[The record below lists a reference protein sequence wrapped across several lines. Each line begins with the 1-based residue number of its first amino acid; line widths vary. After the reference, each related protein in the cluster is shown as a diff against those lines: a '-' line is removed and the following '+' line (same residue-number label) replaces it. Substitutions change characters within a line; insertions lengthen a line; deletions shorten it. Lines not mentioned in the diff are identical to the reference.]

1 MSTSTLSTTLLDD
14 AGWRDAL
21 DAAVAFLAGFR
32 SAATRKGYHR
42 DLACWLQYCAA
53 QAIHP
58 YAGIRRTHVEVYLR
72 QLEQQVPALAN
83 SAMRRRISTLSSWF
97 TWLKDEEISVGNPAA
112 RVRRPRRHT
121 RPQPWLDRNELTD
134 LLAAAE
140 TEGGYAYPLVCLL
153 GLNGLRVSEACS
165 PDVGD
170 LGGARYQPTLRI
182 IGKGDKPAEI
192 PLNPCTH
199 EAIDLAVGD
208 RTDGPLLLN
217 RWGNRMQRHN
227 AATVVTRLARGSG
240 SDGASRLTRCAAPT
254 SPSGCSKASR
264 SARCNARPPHQSRH
278 DRRLRPV
285 RSLLPPR
292 PHLRP
297 DDRHRPL
304 TTSTVRPLGRRP
316 GDRRLAERYS
326 VRGQGRGCCFAE
338 RSIPACNWP
347 RPDKL
352 GDSRSPRSTPTESCY
367 CSAKVNGARRS
378 PGMHSRDS
386 PTYSRGR
393 GWVRTSGAY
402 EYSDDVTT
410 PSGHLKQYVYRET
423 SNWVMVVLEQAGVV
437 ELDRHRPIKARL
449 IHGF

>member
-21 DAAVAFLAGFR
+21 DAAAAFLAGFR

-58 YAGIRRTHVEVYLR
+58 YTGIRRTHVEVYLR

-83 SAMRRRISTLSSWF
+83 STMRRRISTLSSWF
-97 TWLKDEEISVGNPAA
+97 TWLEDEEISVGNPAA

-140 TEGGYAYPLVCLL
+140 AEGGYAYPLVCLL

-192 PLNPCTH
+192 PLNPRTH

-227 AATVVTRLARGSG
+227 AATVVTRLARGIG
-240 SDGASRLTRCAAPT
+240 IRRRVT
-254 SPSGCSKASR
+254 
-264 SARCNARPPHQSRH
+264 PHA
-278 DRRLRPV
+278 L
-285 RSLLPPR
+285 
-292 PHLRP
+292 
-297 DDRHRPL
+297 
-304 TTSTVRPLGRRP
+304 
-316 GDRRLAERYS
+316 
-326 VRGQGRGCCFAE
+326 
-338 RSIPACNWP
+338 
-347 RPDKL
+347 
-352 GDSRSPRSTPTESCY
+352 
-367 CSAKVNGARRS
+367 RRS
-378 PGMHSRDS
+378 YITIGLLQGVPLREMQRAARHTRADTTVAYDQSDRSFHRD
-386 PTYSRGR
+386 PT
-393 GWVRTSGAY
+393 
-402 EYSDDVTT
+402 
-410 PSGHLKQYVYRET
+410 
-423 SNWVMVVLEQAGVV
+423 VVLMTAT
-437 ELDRHRPIKARL
+437 AR
-449 IHGF
+449 

>member
-21 DAAVAFLAGFR
+21 DAAAAFLAGFR

-42 DLACWLQYCAA
+42 DLACWLSYCAA

-58 YAGIRRTHVEVYLR
+58 VHRHPPHACRG
-72 QLEQQVPALAN
+72 VPAPAR
-83 SAMRRRISTLSSWF
+83 AAGARATMRRRISTLSSWF
-97 TWLKDEEISVGNPAA
+97 TWLEDEEISVGNPAA
-112 RVRRPRRHT
+112 RVRRPLRHT

-192 PLNPCTH
+192 PLNPRTH

-227 AATVVTRLARGSG
+227 AATVVTRLARGIG
-240 SDGASRLTRCAAPT
+240 IRRRVT
-254 SPSGCSKASR
+254 
-264 SARCNARPPHQSRH
+264 PHA
-278 DRRLRPV
+278 L
-285 RSLLPPR
+285 
-292 PHLRP
+292 
-297 DDRHRPL
+297 
-304 TTSTVRPLGRRP
+304 
-316 GDRRLAERYS
+316 
-326 VRGQGRGCCFAE
+326 
-338 RSIPACNWP
+338 
-347 RPDKL
+347 
-352 GDSRSPRSTPTESCY
+352 
-367 CSAKVNGARRS
+367 RRS
-378 PGMHSRDS
+378 YITIGLLQGVPLREMQRAARHTRADTTVAYDQSDRSFHRD
-386 PTYSRGR
+386 PTF
-393 GWVRTSGAY
+393 
-402 EYSDDVTT
+402 
-410 PSGHLKQYVYRET
+410 
-423 SNWVMVVLEQAGVV
+423 VLMTAT
-437 ELDRHRPIKARL
+437 AR
-449 IHGF
+449 